1 MIVVFATAE
10 AFVRDGVPMLIS
22 KGAREVCVSKDMVK
36 NNFPDCL
43 RRSIL
48 TTEDV
53 PD

>member
-1 MIVVFATAE
+1 MCGTL
-10 AFVRDGVPMLIS
+10 RWTSRCMRLRTKPP
-22 KGAREVCVSKDMVK
+22 SKDMVK